1 MTDLKNINYWAGG
14 VAQVV
19 EHLPN
24 NYSIYAWK
32 SANWLNKLTSFADY
46 YITTH

>member
-1 MTDLKNINYWAGG
+1 

-24 NYSIYAWK
+24 KHN
-32 SANWLNKLTSFADY
+32 TSNSNPSPAKKKKKEEKKATF
-46 YITTH
+46 

>member
-1 MTDLKNINYWAGG
+1 MGGPTRAKMKITKAERAGG

-24 NYSIYAWK
+24 KCETQSSIYNTAK
-32 SANWLNKLTSFADY
+32 KILKNK
-46 YITTH
+46 